1 MDWVVLPKGMLLGLS
16 IAAPVGPI
24 GVLTIRRTIGD
35 GFRMGFAT
43 GLGAATADA
52 TYGLVAAFGLTAI
65 MAALTEHGD
74 AIRLVG
80 GVMLLAIGFRG
91 IWQSRIAGSVQ
102 AAEVGRVLTP
112 AGSYAQTV
120 GMTLTNPMTIIA
132 FIGMFAGVG
141 ISAGGADVP
150 NALALVIGVALG
162 SAAWWLFL
170 AFTVSRIRHRLSPGA
185 VQLINVGSSVIIVA
199 FGMAAIIAAR

>member
-1 MDWVVLPKGMLLGLS
+1 MPKGLLLGVS

-52 TYGLVAAFGLTAI
+52 TYGAIAALGLTAI
-65 MAALTEHGD
+65 MSLLVDHANT
-74 AIRLVG
+74 IRLIG
-80 GVMLLAIGFRG
+80 GFMLLVIGLRAL
-91 IWQSRIAGSVQ
+91 WQCRSSTIAPEAQASRP
-102 AAEVGRVLTP
+102 LTP

-120 GMTLTNPMTIIA
+120 GLTLTNPMTIIA
-132 FIGMFAGVG
+132 FIGMFAGIG
-141 ISAGGADVP
+141 ISTGGADIA
-150 NALALVIGVALG
+150 NALLLVVGVGLG

-170 AFTVSRIRHRLSPGA
+170 AFTVSRIRHRLSPG
-185 VQLINVGSSVIIVA
+185 VVRLINLGSSLIITGFGVA
-199 FGMAAIIAAR
+199 ALVAAR

>member
-1 MDWVVLPKGMLLGLS
+1 MDWLILPKGMLLGLS

-52 TYGLVAAFGLTAI
+52 TYGLVAAFGLTAV
-65 MAALTEHGD
+65 MSVLTDH
-74 AIRLVG
+74 ANLIRLVG
-80 GVMLLAIGFRG
+80 GLMLLVIGLRG
-91 IWQSRIAGSVQ
+91 IWHGRSA
-102 AAEVGRVLTP
+102 VGADAVAVRRTLTP

-120 GMTLTNPMTIIA
+120 GLTLTNPMTIVA

-141 ISAGGADVP
+141 ISSGDGKLLS
-150 NALALVIGVALG
+150 ALALVLGVGLG
-162 SAAWWLFL
+162 SAAWWLLL
-170 AFTVSRIRHRLSPGA
+170 AFSVSRVRHRLPDGA
-185 VQLINVGSSVIIVA
+185 MRIINIGSSSVIVA
-199 FGMAAIIAAR
+199 FGVAAVIAAR

>member
-1 MDWVVLPKGMLLGLS
+1 MDWLILPKGMLLGLS
-16 IAAPVGPI
+16 VAAPVGPI

-43 GLGAATADA
+43 GLGAATADT

-65 MAALTEHGD
+65 MSVLTDHAD
-74 AIRLVG
+74 LIRLVG
-80 GVMLLAIGFRG
+80 GLMLLVIGLRG
-91 IWQSRIAGSVQ
+91 IWQGRSAVHVD
-102 AAEVGRVLTP
+102 AAAARRTLTP

-120 GMTLTNPMTIIA
+120 GLTLTNPMTILA

-141 ISAGGADVP
+141 ISSGDGRLLS
-150 NALALVIGVALG
+150 ALALVLGVGLG

-170 AFTVSRIRHRLSPGA
+170 AFTVSRIRHRLPERA
-185 VQLINVGSSVIIVA
+185 MRLINIGSSTVIAA
-199 FGMAAIIAAR
+199 FGVAAVIAGR

>member
-1 MDWVVLPKGMLLGLS
+1 MDWLILPKGMLLGLS

-65 MAALTEHGD
+65 MSVLTDHAD
-74 AIRLVG
+74 LIRLIG
-80 GVMLLAIGFRG
+80 GLMLLVIGLRG
-91 IWQSRIAGSVQ
+91 IWH
-102 AAEVGRVLTP
+102 GRSTVRTDEAVVRRSMTP
-112 AGSYAQTV
+112 TGSYAQTI
-120 GMTLTNPMTIIA
+120 GLTLTNPMTIVA

-141 ISAGGADVP
+141 ISPGEGRLVS
-150 NALALVIGVALG
+150 ALALVVGVGLG
-162 SAAWWLFL
+162 SAAWWLLL
-170 AFTVSRIRHRLSPGA
+170 AYTVSRIRHRLPDGA
-185 VQLINVGSSVIIVA
+185 MRFINIGSSTVIVA
-199 FGMAAIIAAR
+199 FGVAALIAAR

>member
-1 MDWVVLPKGMLLGLS
+1 MDWVVLPKGVLLGLS

-52 TYGLVAAFGLTAI
+52 TYGMVAAFGLTAI
-65 MAALTEHGD
+65 MSVLTEHGD

-80 GVMLLAIGFRG
+80 GVMLLAIGLRG
-91 IWQSRIAGSVQ
+91 ILQGWSAGPVEVT
-102 AAEVGRVLTP
+102 AAGRVLTP

-120 GMTLTNPMTIIA
+120 GLTLTNPMTIIA

-141 ISAGGADVP
+141 ISSGGADVAT
-150 NALALVIGVALG
+150 ALALVVGVAIG

-170 AFTVSRIRHRLSPGA
+170 TLLVSRIRHRLSPDA
-185 VQLINVGSSVIIVA
+185 IRLINLGSSAIIVA
-199 FGMAAIIAAR
+199 FGMAALLAAR

>member
-1 MDWVVLPKGMLLGLS
+1 MDWILMPKGLLLGVS

-52 TYGLVAAFGLTAI
+52 TYGAIAALGLTAI
-65 MAALTEHGD
+65 MSLLVDHGF
-74 AIRLVG
+74 
-80 GVMLLAIGFRG
+80 MLLVIGLRAL
-91 IWQSRIAGSVQ
+91 WQSRSSTIAPEAQ
-102 AAEVGRVLTP
+102 ASRPLTP

-120 GMTLTNPMTIIA
+120 GLTLTNPMTIIA
-132 FIGMFAGVG
+132 FIGMFAGIG
-141 ISAGGADVP
+141 ISTGGAEIA
-150 NALALVIGVALG
+150 NALLLVVGVGLG

-170 AFTVSRIRHRLSPGA
+170 AFTVSRVRHRLSPG
-185 VQLINVGSSVIIVA
+185 VVRLINLGSSLIITGFGVA
-199 FGMAAIIAAR
+199 ALVAAR